1 MDILV
6 CLKRVPLAGS
16 TFLLTPDS
24 RDINTDF
31 LGFGISP
38 HEENAVEAGVQL
50 VEQLGG
56 TLTLL
61 TLGPTDAE
69 EQLRTQLAI
78 GATRGILLETE
89 GEDWDP
95 QATAAA
101 LVEAINAEETKFDLI
116 LFGAES
122 ADSAGYQIHI
132 RVAHAL
138 SRPIVTNV
146 KTMKIENGVAQC
158 ERAVGSVRELYETT
172 LPAVITVR
180 DGLNI
185 PRYPSVPGRIQARKK
200 PIEHKKPEPRVPKL
214 EKVSLSVAPSNS
226 AGAQILG
233 TGVEAVPALVDVL
246 RTIGVL
252 A

>member
-1 MDILV
+1 MDVLV
-6 CLKRVPLAGS
+6 CLKRVPIAGG
-16 TFLLTPDS
+16 TFLLTPDN
-24 RDINTDF
+24 RDIETKH
-31 LGFGISP
+31 LGFGVSP

-50 VEQLGG
+50 VEQMGG
-56 TLTLL
+56 SLTLL

-69 EQLRTQLAI
+69 EQLRAQLAI
-78 GATRGILLETE
+78 GASRAILLETD
-89 GEDWDP
+89 GQDWDP

-116 LFGAES
+116 IFGAES

-138 SRPIVTNV
+138 NRPIITNV
-146 KTMKIENGVAQC
+146 KAMTVGEGVVKC
-158 ERAVGSVRELYETT
+158 ERVAGSERELYEAP
-172 LPAVITVR
+172 LPAIVTVR

-200 PIEHKKPEPRVPKL
+200 PVDIKKPVARVPKL
-214 EKVSLSVAPSNS
+214 EKLQLTVAPTNS
-226 AGAQILG
+226 KGAEILG
-233 TGVEAVPALVDVL
+233 EGEAAVPALVEVL
-246 RTIGVL
+246 KKIGIL

>member
-1 MDILV
+1 MNVLV

-24 RDINTDF
+24 TEIDTKH

-50 VEQLGG
+50 IEQMGG
-56 TLTLL
+56 ALTLL
-61 TLGPTDAE
+61 TLGPTEAE
-69 EQLRTQLAI
+69 EQLRSQLAI
-78 GATRGILLETE
+78 GASRAILVETE

-101 LVEAINAEETKFDLI
+101 LVEAIKAEETQFDLL

-132 RVAHAL
+132 RIAHAL
-138 SRPIVTNV
+138 GLPIVTNV
-146 KTMKIENGVAQC
+146 KSMKIANGIAEC
-158 ERAVGSVRELYETT
+158 ERVAGTSREIYQTP

-200 PIEHKKPEPRVPKL
+200 PIDHKKPTPRVPKL
-214 EKVSLSVAPSNS
+214 EKVSLSIAPSNT

-233 TGVEAVPALVDVL
+233 KGAEAVPALVEVL
-246 RTIGVL
+246 KAIGIL